1 MTKTDDTKP
10 LKLAK
15 RDGMTDAA
23 QLAEAAMRP
32 AVNAAMVVDSFQD
45 HVFGS
50 SVEITELVGT
60 LQASMTKS
68 NAGDLSELENM
79 LIGQATALQTM
90 FVSLARRAQAQQY
103 QKNVEAFLGLALKAQ
118 AQSRATI
125 QAVIDLKF
133 PRQATFVKQANI
145 AQGPQQVNNGQRI
158 SSHNARALANQT
170 EQNEVFEGLANG
182 GSEMDTRATTA
193 AARGNP
199 AVETLATSHRP
210 KKRGR

>member
-1 MTKTDDTKP
+1 MTKTQDTKP
-10 LKLAK
+10 LKLTK
-15 RDGMTDAA
+15 RDGMTEAA

-45 HVFGS
+45 HVFGGA
-50 SVEITELVGT
+50 VEITELVGT

-68 NAGDLSELENM
+68 NTGDLSELENM

-145 AQGPQQVNNGQRI
+145 AHGPQQVNNGQHI
-158 SSHNARALANQT
+158 SGHNARALENQS

-182 GSEMDTRATTA
+182 SAEMDTRAA
-193 AARGNP
+193 AAAAGGNP
-199 AVETLATSHRP
+199 AVEALAASHRT